1 MITRLITV
9 ALSALIGGAIL
20 LAGPAPTKA
29 LADTN
34 VISVNLGEVF
44 MLDLDGLE
52 VDDVV
57 ISDLT
62 GEARI
67 ITAISSAF
75 LNCGEICD
83 ERGFSVREGA
93 KGFVVEYSG
102 EELYGTYT
110 EDHWTIQPY
119 ECGELSL
126 EVCPLIMDA
135 PNAFPLM
142 GKVAFMPDLSGLSV
156 GDTVYSTVGAVI
168 GQRTSTVVAITPAT
182 DFSIPEGFF
191 YALPAG
197 NLRGFYVEFSDTLY
211 FAPTQDH
218 IFFKGVPK
226 RTAVSFYPPIVVWG
240 QRATYSIVR
249 CTSGGDAM
257 LSNRTPKGCQLVRKW
272 SSRLVSGYEFQ
283 RVVHTFTARDKA
295 AGYLRF
301 AVTFNRTTVY
311 SPAYRV
317 NE

>member
-1 MITRLITV
+1 MLTRLITV

-34 VISVNLGEVF
+34 VISVDLGLVF

-57 ISDLT
+57 ISELT

-67 ITAISSAF
+67 ITDISSAF
-75 LNCGEICD
+75 LDCGEICD
-83 ERGFSVREGA
+83 DRGFSVREGA
-93 KGFVVEYSG
+93 KGFAVEYSG

-119 ECGELSL
+119 ECGELPL

-135 PNAFPLM
+135 PNAFPV
-142 GKVAFMPDLSGLSV
+142 GSSTAFMPNVSGLSV
-156 GDTVYSTVGAVI
+156 GDTIYSTVGAVA
-168 GQRTSTVVAITPAT
+168 GQRTTTVVAIIPTR
-182 DFSIPEGFF
+182 SYSPEGYF
-191 YALPAG
+191 YALPTG
-197 NLRGFYVEFSDTLY
+197 NLSGAYVEFADPLY
-211 FAPTQDH
+211 AGPTQDH
-218 IFFKGVPK
+218 IFYNGASK
-226 RTAVSFYPPIVVWG
+226 RTSVSFYPPVFIWG
-240 QRATYSIVR
+240 LRATYSIVR

-257 LSNRTPKGCQLVRKW
+257 QSNRTPKGCQLVKKW
-272 SSRLVSGYEFQ
+272 SSRAGSGFDFQ
-283 RVVHTFTARDKA
+283 RVVHSFTASDKA

>member
-1 MITRLITV
+1 MLTRLITV

-20 LAGPAPTKA
+20 LAGPASTKA

-34 VISVNLGEVF
+34 VISVDFGFVF

-57 ISDLT
+57 ISELT

-67 ITAISSAF
+67 ITDISPTF
-75 LNCGEICD
+75 LDCGEICD
-83 ERGFSVREGA
+83 DRGFSVREGA
-93 KGFVVEYSG
+93 KGFAVEYSG
-102 EELYGTYT
+102 DELYGTYT

-119 ECGELSL
+119 ECGELPL

-135 PNAFPLM
+135 PNAFPV
-142 GKVAFMPDLSGLSV
+142 GDSTAFMPNVSGLSV
-156 GDTVYSTVGAVI
+156 GDTIYSTVGAVV
-168 GQRTSTVVAITPAT
+168 GQRTTTVVAITPT
-182 DFSIPEGFF
+182 RSFSMPEDVF
-191 YALPAG
+191 YALPTG
-197 NLRGFYVEFSDTLY
+197 NLSGAYVEFADPLY
-211 FAPTQDH
+211 VEPTQDH
-218 IFFKGVPK
+218 IFYNGAPK
-226 RTAVSFYPPIVVWG
+226 RTGVSFYPPLVIWG
-240 QRATYSIVR
+240 LRATYSIVR
-249 CTSGGDAM
+249 CTSGGDAV
-257 LSNRTPKGCQLVRKW
+257 LSNRTPKGCQLVKKW
-272 SSRLVSGYEFQ
+272 SSRAGRGFDFQ
-283 RVVHTFTARDKA
+283 RVVHSFTASDKA